1 MIFQDLLNI
10 QSMLQDTFNFFT
22 FFNSM
27 IQDKKKDFLD
37 MKKDEQL
44 KEILDSDGF
53 SKINLKKQ

>member
-1 MIFQDLLNI
+1 
-10 QSMLQDTFNFFT
+10 
-22 FFNSM
+22 M

-37 MKKDEQL
+37 MKKDEHL